1 MESTFYLLNLTISGI
16 KNIENEIRLDFSK
29 KKVTKDFDP
38 SRYRVKAIYGEN
50 GSGKTGIVTA
60 VQILKELLTN
70 RNYLNQ
76 SVNQVFLNEI
86 INKNSQSLKMSCE
99 FATNVSASIQV
110 YQYSVALEKKN
121 HDRYEIV
128 REKLLGKEAGSGATT
143 YRPVFETRDGKLAA
157 AEGEKE
163 VSDWIEIVATNLLET
178 STLNSVVISQIKP
191 QNNEQERLD
200 YWIKMLVLTAFGAVL
215 NVSLASSDQHE
226 LFFLNESIRNP
237 ADSKDLIHRLNTIL
251 LQAKMSSGLNSRR
264 VPKSEYDKYEAEI
277 HRLTR
282 FLQLF
287 KPDIQ
292 SIDIEKQEDKNEYQ
306 CELLL
311 NYGSFRVHTE
321 FESTGIKKLIQLFK
335 SLDAAAS
342 GDIVFIDEMDANIN
356 DIYFT
361 KLIEYFMLYGK
372 GQLVFTT
379 HNTSPM
385 SVLKKNRK
393 SIDFLSNNNKI
404 IPWVTNGN
412 YKPENLYRE
421 GMIEYLPFNVEPED
435 FLGILG
441 D

>member
-1 MESTFYLLNLTISGI
+1 MESTFYLLNLNISGI
-16 KNIENEIRLDFSK
+16 KNIENEIRLDFYK
-29 KKVTKDFDP
+29 KKITKDFDP

-60 VQILKELLTN
+60 VQILKELLIN

-76 SVNQVFLNEI
+76 STNQVFLNEI
-86 INKNSQSLKMSCE
+86 INKNSQSLKISCE
-99 FATNVSASIQV
+99 FAARIGTSIQV
-110 YQYSVALEKKN
+110 YQYSVTLAKKN
-121 HDRYEIV
+121 PDWYEIV
-128 REKLLGKEAGSGATT
+128 REKLLVKEAGSGATM
-143 YRPVFETRDGKLAA
+143 YRLVFETRDGKLAA
-157 AEGEKE
+157 TEGEKE
-163 VSDWIEIVATNLLET
+163 VSDWIETVATNLLGT
-178 STLNSVVISQIKP
+178 STLNSIVIGQIKP
-191 QNNEQERLD
+191 QNNEQERLG
-200 YWIKMLVLTAFGAVL
+200 YWTKMLVISAFGAFL
-215 NVSLASSDQHE
+215 NVSLASSDQHK

-237 ADSKDLIHRLNTIL
+237 TDSKDFIHSLNTML
-251 LQAKMSSGLNSRR
+251 LQARLSSGSNSRR
-264 VPKSEYDKYEAEI
+264 VPKSGFNKYEAEI
-277 HRLTR
+277 QRLTR

-306 CELLL
+306 CDLLL
-311 NYGSFRVHTE
+311 NYGSYRVHTE
-321 FESTGIKKLIQLFK
+321 FESTGIKKLMQLFK
-335 SLDAAAS
+335 SLDAAAN

-372 GQLVFTT
+372 GQLIFTT